1 MDNAITPLDKATAD
15 LICGALFFGMR
26 SCEYTTTPNM
36 LIKKTKLLELQ
47 DITFLDNQHNLI
59 SHKHRN
65 ILTKAFCV
73 VISFKSQKNGVI
85 EEINYLRSNKRLC
98 PVVIWARICQR
109 IASYD
114 NTTEKSTVN
123 TVYLSSQKKLIRL
136 KSSYIVKTLKSAV
149 KIAGAKRLGLHL
161 SSIGTHSIRTSFA
174 MMLALRRY
182 PDSTIMKKGRWKSN
196 AFLLYIRTYV
206 DQFGADCSADIAHE
220 ENNFSIVAGKCS

>member
-47 DITFLDNQHNLI
+47 DITFLDKQHNLI
-59 SHKHRN
+59 SHNHQN

-114 NTTEKSTVN
+114 NTTEKQQLTLF
-123 TVYLSSQKKLIRL
+123 TYPAR
-136 KSSYIVKTLKSAV
+136 KS
-149 KIAGAKRLGLHL
+149 
-161 SSIGTHSIRTSFA
+161 
-174 MMLALRRY
+174 
-182 PDSTIMKKGRWKSN
+182 
-196 AFLLYIRTYV
+196 
-206 DQFGADCSADIAHE
+206 
-220 ENNFSIVAGKCS
+220 